1 MTHRP
6 SYVNPAKRSKIAARE
21 IHMKY
26 FTFDINVSSWIL
38 TNVLQRVNGACVG
51 VTIHNTQ
58 RQSPHHGDSC
68 AAVHYPV
75 LQQSFAREWFNKSVE
90 VEPFSVH
97 SVGDGTVL
105 IGIKHSD
112 VRVIIQIRKNLSN
125 IHFDSV

>member
-1 MTHRP
+1 
-6 SYVNPAKRSKIAARE
+6 
-21 IHMKY
+21 MKY

-38 TNVLQRVNGACVG
+38 TNVLQRVNGALRG
-51 VTIHNTQ
+51 GHHTLSTIHNTQ

-68 AAVHYPV
+68 AAVHSPV

-112 VRVIIQIRKNLSN
+112 VRVIIQNRKNLSN